1 MLPICG
7 QLPRL
12 EIKINVTRTLNINW
26 FKRKTPKSRDVFYD
40 CQGLQPMRSQEE
52 KRKIKI
58 QSSNVLSPQ
67 KLQDF
72 EDKTETSD

>member
-1 MLPICG
+1 M
-7 QLPRL
+7 
-12 EIKINVTRTLNINW
+12 

-40 CQGLQPMRSQEE
+40 CQGLQPMRSQVV
-52 KRKIKI
+52 KKKIRI

-67 KLQDF
+67 KLQDS